1 MNLAPKSQSGLA
13 LGAWG
18 AVQASGAGVAVALGG
33 ILRDVAAG
41 IGGPAFGY
49 MSVYA
54 LELVLL
60 VLTLAVMAPLM
71 RAKSSFQVL
80 GNNTRS

>member
-1 MNLAPKSQSGLA
+1 
-13 LGAWG
+13 
-18 AVQASGAGVAVALGG
+18 
-33 ILRDVAAG
+33 
-41 IGGPAFGY
+41 